1 MTFLSLVRLPWQVL
15 DPTVVS
21 SPNHTLAYRERG
33 SGDFLGPGS
42 NIFPGMSGK
51 ESDWSE
57 GQLLR
62 NTNHIDRMMALK
74 IPRHDCSLMPDVL
87 DRIIRAAF
95 VSIGYESP
103 TDDQRLA
110 ITEFNLSKGKT
121 FSSASRL
128 EKARVCVLLLCLL
141 SIDVFAFLDCLP
153 RLTRNYIRY
162 QTLVCSSHLVIRI
175 H

>member
-1 MTFLSLVRLPWQVL
+1 MTLV
-15 DPTVVS
+15 
-21 SPNHTLAYRERG
+21 
-33 SGDFLGPGS
+33 DFLGPGS

-74 IPRHDCSLMPDVL
+74 IPRHDCSLLPDVL

-95 VSIGYESP
+95 VSIGYEIP

-121 FSSASRL
+121 YSSAPDWRRQESVFCYS
-128 EKARVCVLLLCLL
+128 ACCL
-141 SIDVFAFLDCLP
+141 DVFAFVDCLP
-153 RLTRNYIRY
+153 RLTRNCIRY
-162 QTLVCSSHLVIRI
+162 QTLVCSSHLLIRI

>member
-1 MTFLSLVRLPWQVL
+1 MTLV
-15 DPTVVS
+15 
-21 SPNHTLAYRERG
+21 
-33 SGDFLGPGS
+33 DFLGPGS

-62 NTNHIDRMMALK
+62 NTNHIDRMLALK
-74 IPRHDCSLMPDVL
+74 IPRYDCSLLPDVL

-110 ITEFNLSKGKT
+110 ITEFVKGKDV
-121 FSSASRL
+121 SSASRL
-128 EKARVCVLLLCLL
+128 EKARVYVLLLGLL
-141 SIDVFAFLDCLP
+141 SRRF
-153 RLTRNYIRY
+153 RLRRLSLSSNITPG
-162 QTLVCSSHLVIRI
+162 QTLACSRCKFQLRLIRI